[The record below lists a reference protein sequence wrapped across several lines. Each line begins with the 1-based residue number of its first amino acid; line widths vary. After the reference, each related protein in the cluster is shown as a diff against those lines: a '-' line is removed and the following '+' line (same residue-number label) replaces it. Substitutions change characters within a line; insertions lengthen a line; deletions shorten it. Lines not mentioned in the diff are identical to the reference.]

1 MAYFAR
7 GTCKSTH
14 PQVIAGV
21 GALDQRLVLSQGR
34 ILASHGGGNTSLE
47 GELML
52 GIQIFSAEGIAVKAS
67 LSLVFETI
75 APLQAA
81 LGVSRAQAENLLGLH
96 LYFTPELS
104 VQTAVVLL

>member
-1 MAYFAR
+1 
-7 GTCKSTH
+7 
-14 PQVIAGV
+14 
-21 GALDQRLVLSQGR
+21 
-34 ILASHGGGNTSLE
+34 
-47 GELML
+47 ML

-81 LGVSRAQAENLLGLH
+81 LGVSRAQTENLLGLH

-104 VQTAVVLL
+104 VQTAVVLLEALVVETVDLSRQVFAPLLVEAHTLFQLLNVVLEVSIII